1 MSICYSFRFPQHEK
15 HVPQRLAFSL
25 HVKHICIKR
34 HAAIVVFSAY
44 FFQKNICHESINF
57 FSPCITNFH
66 FFQFVW
72 HKLYWLNALFFLCF
86 QSWILTAFRLCG
98 TRLLALFFILWFF
111 ITFPEFINNSYKP
124 ANSSYQRGLNFF
136 KKNDNHFLALEHRLH
151 HLTISGL
158 SASRKPF
165 CNSIMEVINCHRLVI
180 KRSKE

>member
-1 MSICYSFRFPQHEK
+1 MKKSIFSLENLYIYWSISISRTLHLPICTYFYSLNMQSMSICYSFRFPQHEK

-72 HKLYWLNALFFLCF
+72 HKLYWLNALFFWCF
-86 QSWILTAFRLCG
+86 QSWILTAFRLCR
-98 TRLLALFFILWFF
+98 TRLLALFLSFGSLLLFQ
-111 ITFPEFINNSYKP
+111 
-124 ANSSYQRGLNFF
+124 SSSTIVTNQLIHHTRG
-136 KKNDNHFLALEHRLH
+136 AL
-151 HLTISGL
+151 IS
-158 SASRKPF
+158 SRKMTIIFLP
-165 CNSIMEVINCHRLVI
+165 
-180 KRSKE
+180 